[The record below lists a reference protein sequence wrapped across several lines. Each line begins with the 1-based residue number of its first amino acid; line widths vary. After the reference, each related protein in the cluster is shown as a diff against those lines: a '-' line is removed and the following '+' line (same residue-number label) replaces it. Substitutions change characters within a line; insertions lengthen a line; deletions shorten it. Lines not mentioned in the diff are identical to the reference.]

1 MPPRLALLI
10 FEVGV
15 PQACTVAARNP
26 SSATTTKSFM
36 VIKGLMLYNEFKD
49 RRTYTSRFSPSV
61 TLRSFATTFIGV
73 VKEFEKVWAK
83 QVRHHVS
90 NKLYSRNSESL
101 VLDFYYSLQY
111 RDLYILNTYWIC
123 MK

>member
-1 MPPRLALLI
+1 
-10 FEVGV
+10 
-15 PQACTVAARNP
+15 
-26 SSATTTKSFM
+26 M

-49 RRTYTSRFSPSV
+49 RRTYTSRFLSV
-61 TLRSFATTFIGV
+61 TLFATTFIGV

-101 VLDFYYSLQY
+101 VLDLLFASVP
-111 RDLYILNTYWIC
+111 
-123 MK
+123 